1 MNHTYFL
8 IITNYFFNLGS
19 AIHFNDYKD
28 NGLNLEFK
36 YHDHDEM
43 TRYLRATSARFPN
56 LTALYSIGKSVQGD
70 A

>member
-1 MNHTYFL
+1 M
-8 IITNYFFNLGS
+8 
-19 AIHFNDYKD
+19 HFNDYKD

-43 TRYLRATSARFPN
+43 TKYLRATSARFPN

-70 A
+70 ERFYFDAFEIKYYFINATR